1 MSVCPPCF
9 PFGLYLRRFSEF
21 PFFAIVLIIVFAR
34 FFPLFASFD
43 DSDDKQRQTA

>member
-1 MSVCPPCF
+1 MSVSPPYF
-9 PFGLYLRRFSEF
+9 PFGLYLRRFPAF
-21 PFFAIVLIIVFAR
+21 PFFAIALIIVFDR